1 MTQADVWLEGWLSGD
16 LPASEMEAFQT
27 WLRADARNRRLFLSA
42 VALDQDLRAAWGIA
56 CWNPARKPVE
66 GTDRSYAA
74 NGLEAC

>member
-1 MTQADVWLEGWLSGD
+1 MGERVNNGAVPAGVVLQNSADGNDG
-16 LPASEMEAFQT
+16 MGEAVT
-27 WLRADARNRRLFLSA
+27 TRSA
-42 VALDQDLRAAWGIA
+42 IIRAWGIA